1 MSPVSRPGHHGGVLE
16 LRRIG
21 PDDWAMWRAVR
32 LAALAEAP
40 DAFGSRLAD
49 WTDAPEQRWRE
60 RLTGDWHNLV
70 AVLDGAPVGMAS
82 GLLPAEGPVH
92 VHSMWV
98 APSARGHGVGD
109 ALIDTI
115 VAWAAEQRPGPVI
128 LSVRTA
134 NTAAIALY
142 ERHGFVDAGPEPPD
156 PDGAPERRMVRG

>member
-1 MSPVSRPGHHGGVLE
+1 MLE
-16 LRRIG
+16 LRRID
-21 PDDWAMWRAVR
+21 PDDWATWRAVR

-40 DAFGSRLAD
+40 EAFGSRLAD
-49 WTDAPEQRWRE
+49 WMDAPEERWRD

-70 AVLDGAPVGMAS
+70 AVLDGSPVGMAS

-92 VHSMWV
+92 VLSMWV

-115 VAWAAEQRPGPVI
+115 VAWAAERRPGPVI

-134 NTAAIALY
+134 NAAAIALY
-142 ERHGFVDAGPEPPD
+142 ERHGFVDSGPADPVPGEPPERVMTRVL
-156 PDGAPERRMVRG
+156 PE